1 MLILK
6 EVSAGATA
14 GRSVG
19 SLIGAGL
26 SDDTAKAYEKELKE
40 GNVLLA
46 LKTKSEEETQQ
57 MEAKLWNS

>member
-6 EVSAGATA
+6 EVSARATA
-14 GRSVG
+14 GRNVG

-26 SDDTAKAYEKELKE
+26 LDDAAKAYEKELKE
-40 GNVLLA
+40 GNVLLT

-57 MEAKLWNS
+57 MEAKL